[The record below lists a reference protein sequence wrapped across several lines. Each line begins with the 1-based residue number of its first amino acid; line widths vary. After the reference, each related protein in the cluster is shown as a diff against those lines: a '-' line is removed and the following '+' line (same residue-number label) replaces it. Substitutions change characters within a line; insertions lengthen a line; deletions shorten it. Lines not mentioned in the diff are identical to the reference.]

1 MIWNLIVVPT
11 GTVVFP
17 GKKLKYST
25 PYLPA
30 LPTSIVL
37 AGGVWSLSVLAIL
50 KSRSICACSAL
61 ASAFALGIVLDFGRT
76 WMTPSIPGCR
86 SQ

>member
-11 GTVVFP
+11 GTVVLP

-37 AGGVWSLSVLAIL
+37 AGGACFVRPLAIL
-50 KSRSICACSAL
+50 KSRSICAFSAL
-61 ASAFALGIVLDFGRT
+61 ASAFALGIFLDFGRT
-76 WMTPSIPGCR
+76 LMTPSIPGCR